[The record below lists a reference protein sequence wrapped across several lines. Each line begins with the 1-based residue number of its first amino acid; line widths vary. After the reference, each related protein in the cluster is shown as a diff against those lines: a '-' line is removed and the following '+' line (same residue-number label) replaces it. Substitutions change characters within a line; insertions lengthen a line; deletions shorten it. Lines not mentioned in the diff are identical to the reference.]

1 MEDTI
6 RTEEGDVLPI
16 GSERGKAVSSAE
28 DMVLYLT
35 FSLGKDL
42 FGIQVGEVREVIEY
56 KQVFKIP
63 RVPDCL
69 KGVINLRGEVVPIID
84 IHSRFYNKVSNITGT
99 TSIVV
104 VEMEDDNHK
113 IPIGIIIDQV
123 KAVTE
128 LYENNIESVPEI
140 GSKIRSDFI
149 EGIGKVEDQFV
160 ILLNI
165 RNILNIEELSS
176 IDDDINKTGGRNV

>member
-1 MEDTI
+1 MEETI
-6 RTEEGDVLPI
+6 RTDEEYVSAIDPE
-16 GSERGKAVSSAE
+16 SGKAYHLPD

-35 FSLGKDL
+35 FLLGKDL
-42 FGIQVGEVREVIEY
+42 FGIQVSEVREVIEY

-63 RVPDCL
+63 RVPDYL

-84 IHSRFYNKVSNITGT
+84 LHSRFYNTVCNVTGT

-104 VEMEDDNHK
+104 VEMDDDNHK
-113 IPIGIIIDQV
+113 IPIGVMIDSV

-149 EGIGKVEDQFV
+149 EGIGKLEDQFV
-160 ILLNI
+160 ILLKVQ
-165 RNILNIEELSS
+165 NILNIEELSN
-176 IDDDINKTGGRNV
+176 IDDNDIN